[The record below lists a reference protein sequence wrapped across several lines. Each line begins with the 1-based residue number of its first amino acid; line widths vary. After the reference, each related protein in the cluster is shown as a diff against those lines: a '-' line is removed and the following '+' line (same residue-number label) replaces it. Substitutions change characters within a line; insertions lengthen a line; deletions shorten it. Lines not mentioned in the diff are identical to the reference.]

1 MATERDELGQKGE
14 RIADRALKRAGM
26 RIIARRFR
34 TPVGELD
41 LVAREGNT
49 IVFVEVKTQT
59 SEAHIDP
66 RDRITPAK
74 RAALIKA
81 AKWMIRA
88 RKWEQK
94 PLRFD
99 VVTVVLD
106 ETEPRV
112 EHIRDAFVVRGI

>member
-1 MATERDELGQKGE
+1 MATERDELGLRGE
-14 RIADRALKRAGM
+14 RIAERALKQAKM
-26 RIIARRFR
+26 RVLARRFR

-41 LVAREGNT
+41 LVARDGDT

-66 RDRITPAK
+66 RDRLTPGK
-74 RAALIKA
+74 RAALIRA

-99 VVTVVLD
+99 VVTVIMD
-106 ETEPRV
+106 ASEPRV
-112 EHIRDAFVVRGI
+112 EHIRDAFSPSGF